1 MLGLRIQRPP
11 QTGHSLLVRDARRD
25 GEGLLA
31 TARPPVPPALRFTL
45 PPDMAPWSGAE
56 PSEAVRPLVQ
66 VGPATAVLVNGVFG
80 DPLLHLRLRHRR
92 RSLLFDL
99 GDAAR
104 LPGRIAHQISD
115 LFITHAHI
123 DHIGG
128 FLWLL
133 RSRIGDLPAC
143 RLFGP
148 PGLAENIAG
157 LVRGIHWDRIG
168 DKGPRFEVLELHDR
182 RLEGFMVQA
191 GRVGAQSL
199 EGRRVMDGIL
209 LDEPEFLVRAVA
221 LDHGT
226 PVLAFA
232 FESRRQFAIRKERL
246 SALELTAGPWLAGLK
261 RSLAADDGA
270 AIIALPDGREET
282 AVALARELV
291 QVKPPQK
298 LVYATDL
305 ADTAGNRRRLTAFAR
320 GAQTLFCEAAFA
332 EIHAPQAANTG
343 HLTARACGEIATAAA
358 VQRLVPFHLSRRYEK
373 DPRQVY
379 GEVLAACPR
388 AMVPEWVQTG

>member
-1 MLGLRIQRPP
+1 
-11 QTGHSLLVRDARRD
+11 LVR
-25 GEGLLA
+25 
-31 TARPPVPPALRFTL
+31 
-45 PPDMAPWSGAE
+45 
-56 PSEAVRPLVQ
+56 

-80 DPLLHLRLRHRR
+80 DPLLHLRLRHQK

-99 GDAAR
+99 GEAVR

-133 RSRIGDLPAC
+133 RSRIGDLPVC

-157 LVRGIHWDRIG
+157 LVQGIHWDRIG
-168 DKGPRFEVLELHDR
+168 ERGPRFEVAELHDGQ
-182 RLEGFMVQA
+182 LERFALQA
-191 GRVGAQSL
+191 GRSGAQEL
-199 EGRRVMDGIL
+199 AQWPVTDGIL
-209 LDEPEFLVRAVA
+209 LDERAFRVRAVT

-232 FESRRQFAIRKERL
+232 YESCRQVAIRKDRVT
-246 SALELTAGPWLAGLK
+246 ALGLATGPWLAELK
-261 RSLAADDGA
+261 RSLAAGDPGA
-270 AIIALPDGREET
+270 RIGLPDGRKET
-282 AVALARELV
+282 AGALALELV
-291 QVKPPQK
+291 RIRPGQK

-305 ADTAGNRRRLTAFAR
+305 ADTAENRYRLTALAQ
-320 GAQTLFCEAAFA
+320 GAHTLFCEAAFA
-332 EIHAPQAANTG
+332 EVHARQAANTG

-373 DPRQVY
+373 DPGQVY
-379 GEVLAACPR
+379 AEVLAACPR
-388 AMVPEWVQTG
+388 AMVPTSTQLSIQDSITE